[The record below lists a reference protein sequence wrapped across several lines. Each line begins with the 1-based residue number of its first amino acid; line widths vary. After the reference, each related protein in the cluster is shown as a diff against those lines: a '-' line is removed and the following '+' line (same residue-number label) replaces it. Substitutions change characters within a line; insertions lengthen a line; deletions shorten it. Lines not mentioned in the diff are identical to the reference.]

1 MEVLANDYFAS
12 MYSKED
18 MVVPGLIEELIERKV
33 DRETNDNL
41 IRDFSE
47 KEIADALFQI
57 GPLKAP
63 GTDGFPARFLQRNW
77 GTLKVEIIA
86 AVRKFFRDGEMPTEV
101 NETIIVLIQKNDD
114 PQSLKDYR
122 PIALCN
128 VIYKIVAKCIANRL
142 RPILDGIISENQ
154 VLSSLEDY
162 SLIMHSLRLN
172 VSIIFRDTRKRREV
186 SVPIS

>member
-63 GTDGFPARFLQRNW
+63 GADGFPARFFQR
-77 GTLKVEIIA
+77 I
-86 AVRKFFRDGEMPTEV
+86 GE
-101 NETIIVLIQKNDD
+101 
-114 PQSLKDYR
+114 S
-122 PIALCN
+122 
-128 VIYKIVAKCIANRL
+128 
-142 RPILDGIISENQ
+142 
-154 VLSSLEDY
+154 
-162 SLIMHSLRLN
+162 
-172 VSIIFRDTRKRREV
+172 
-186 SVPIS
+186 